1 MRKRLKLTGYSKI
14 WLSLLIFTVSVFG
27 MIGTAMAAP
36 NNSVKVVVLPFKINA
51 QTDLTYLRDQIAE
64 VLSNRLKNEGAE
76 TMVLKDMVLD
86 DRTTQS
92 PAASLDAYGQLGRQH
107 DADHVI
113 WGTFTLIGDH
123 FSLDVEMLST
133 AQEDAPQRFF
143 AEGANL
149 ENLITVTN
157 DLADRIGLTLFDR
170 QRVSNILVQGNQRIE
185 TDAILRVIKTR
196 EGAIFRPD
204 ALSQDLRA
212 IYEMGY
218 FDDVRVESQSIPEGR
233 RVIFHV
239 KEKPTIRRIN
249 IKGNS
254 YIEEEDIRNDL
265 TISTGAILNI
275 FKIRSNIDQIEALY
289 KGKNYHQVSVDY
301 KIEPLANNQADLT
314 FEIEEGS
321 KLYVTEIRFEG
332 NRSFPDKE
340 LKKAIQL
347 SEKGFFYWLTSS
359 GDLDRAAL
367 EQDVARLNAFYSNK
381 GYINARVGEPQID
394 IMETGIHVTFKIEEG
409 AQFKVG
415 RVDLVGDLIL
425 PKEELLS
432 QLTIDKETYF
442 NREKIRGDILT
453 LTDLYADRGYAYADI
468 SPRIDQ
474 NPENR
479 TVDITFDAQK
489 GEQVYFEKILISGNT
504 RTRDKVIRRELHV
517 QEQGLFNSKGLKR
530 SVRNL
535 YRLDYFEDI
544 KVDTIKGS
552 AEDKMVLKLD
562 VTEKPTGTFSFGAGY
577 SSEED
582 VFFTGA
588 ISQRNLFGRG
598 QTLDFSGQ
606 IGSRTSRFVMSFTEP
621 HLFDT
626 LFSGSVSAYNQERD
640 YDDNYYERDSKG
652 GGLQIGYR
660 LVDFTYLRFGY
671 NLDVSDISPYVGYE
685 HLVPDNITELIG
697 TNITSSVNTSLT
709 YDSRDRAFNTTEGS
723 KHSLYMEYAGLGGD
737 VGFNKVIGQTMW
749 FLPIY
754 KSLIGFANAKIG
766 FVRENSGD
774 KILPDYEKFYLGG
787 INSLRGF
794 GYHGVALTEVN
805 QEGNLTEVGGEN
817 MIQFNLELLFPL
829 IKEAGVNGVVFY
841 DTGNVYRSGIDLTDM
856 RRSAGLGIRWLSP
869 IAPIRIEYGFILDR
883 REGESR
889 GNWEFT
895 LGSSF

>member
-1 MRKRLKLTGYSKI
+1 MRKRLKLTGCSKI
-14 WLSLLIFTVSVFG
+14 WLSLLICSVSVFG
-27 MIGTAMAAP
+27 MTGTAMAVP
-36 NNSVKVVVLPFKINA
+36 NNSVKVVVLPFRINA

-76 TMVLKDMVLD
+76 TLVLKGMVPD
-86 DRTTQS
+86 DGTTQA
-92 PAASLDAYGQLGRQH
+92 PAASLDALGQLGRQH

-113 WGTFTLIGDH
+113 WGTFTLIGDN

-133 AQEDAPQRFF
+133 VQEDAPQRFF

-196 EGAIFRPD
+196 QGAIFRPD

-218 FDDVRVESQSIPEGR
+218 FDDVRVESQSVPEGR
-233 RVIFHV
+233 RIIFHV

-394 IMETGIHVTFKIEEG
+394 VMETGIHVTFKIEEG

-415 RVDLVGDLIL
+415 RVDLAGDLIL

-474 NPENR
+474 NPENK
-479 TVDITFDAQK
+479 TVDITFHAQK
-489 GEQVYFEKILISGNT
+489 GEQVYFEKIVISGNT

-517 QEQGLFNSKGLKR
+517 QEQGLFSSKGLKR

-626 LFSGSVSAYNQERD
+626 LFSGTVSAYNQERD

-660 LVDFTYLRFGY
+660 LADFTYLRLGY

-841 DTGNVYRSGIDLTDM
+841 DTGNVYRSGIDLTDL